1 MLEKLKEFI
10 GVVMERGIVDSLPS
24 RFMNI
29 IDDFDDDVIHEG
41 FMTEVRELVKNGT
54 IKPVNRNADDGAC
67 YYLFRIYTG
76 DVDYNTFTILYK
88 SHENSDVAW
97 IFGFPNNLVLCSEYD
112 ISNDGKNEIVTHE
125 GSYRAYDWDD
135 RFITLMSGY
144 FTSMDLDIL

>member
-1 MLEKLKEFI
+1 MLEKLKGFI
-10 GVVMERGIVDSLPS
+10 STVMERGIVDSLPS

-41 FMTEVRELVKNGT
+41 FMTEVRELVKSGT
-54 IKPVNRNADDGAC
+54 IKYIIEDAEGAC
-67 YYLFRIYTG
+67 YYLFRIDTG

-112 ISNDGKNEIVTHE
+112 INNNDDKNEIVIHE

-144 FTSMDLDIL
+144 FMSLELDIL